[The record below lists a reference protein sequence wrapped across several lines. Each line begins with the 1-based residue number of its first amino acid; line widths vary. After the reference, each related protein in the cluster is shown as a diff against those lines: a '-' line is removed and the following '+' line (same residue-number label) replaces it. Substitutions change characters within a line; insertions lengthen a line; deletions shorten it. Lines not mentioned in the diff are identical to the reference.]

1 MVPARFARPELFQ
14 REPLIVTPPV
24 RVQDVHPGVGLAGLD
39 LGRGDRRERTGGRLR
54 LSGRDLHGEGLDR
67 RGDSTVISGGRH
79 AYPPAVAVGRKNHLD
94 PHAAVDVCAL
104 LLDCHPGV
112 AVTAVL
118 KTHLARRPAQNAQSV
133 LVHRAVSAGP
143 HHRLETFE
151 PGGLTRQL
159 RRAHLIGSGHCLIC
173 RCGTG
178 SQKRGC
184 SHHHGGDDDRS
195 HLTLHVVG
203 R

>member
-1 MVPARFARPELFQ
+1 M
-14 REPLIVTPPV
+14 
-24 RVQDVHPGVGLAGLD
+24 
-39 LGRGDRRERTGGRLR
+39 
-54 LSGRDLHGEGLDR
+54 
-67 RGDSTVISGGRH
+67 ISGGRH
-79 AYPPAVAVGRKNHLD
+79 AYPPAVAVGRKNHLRD

-118 KTHLARRPAQNAQSV
+118 KTHLRGAPPRTRSRFLCTAPSV
-133 LVHRAVSAGP
+133 LV
-143 HHRLETFE
+143 LTTDETFE

-178 SQKRGC
+178 GSQEARLQPPPW
-184 SHHHGGDDDRS
+184 R
-195 HLTLHVVG
+195 
-203 R
+203 